1 MSIDDGRSDE
11 KQEREK
17 TQEKEQVAENACKRA
32 AWIWDM
38 AMASCRD
45 DNRIVLSPELLNLAL
60 QISRIGQPFTHPLF
74 YTW

>member
-32 AWIWDM
+32 AWI
-38 AMASCRD
+38 
-45 DNRIVLSPELLNLAL
+45 
-60 QISRIGQPFTHPLF
+60 
-74 YTW
+74 